1 LAFLIALEG
10 IDGSGKGTQARRLYE
25 RLIAD
30 GRSAKLIS
38 FPRYGE
44 TLFGRTVGDFLN
56 GRFGTL
62 DDVHPF
68 LASLLYA
75 GDRFES
81 RNMLLEAAE
90 SHDAIVI
97 DRYVASNIAHQG
109 AKLNG
114 DERREFVDWIST
126 IEHDIYQL
134 PQPDLVVLLD
144 LSAEQAQQLIAKKRR
159 RGYTDKAADIQEADG
174 DYLAR
179 VRQVYLELAEGQ
191 PNWHRVRCA
200 HDETIRDIVD
210 IAAEIWDVVEVRR
223 ATGAGN
229 D

>member
-1 LAFLIALEG
+1 MAFLIALEG
-10 IDGSGKGTQARRLYE
+10 IDGSGKGTQARRLHE
-25 RLIAD
+25 RLIAG

-38 FPRYGE
+38 FPRYAD

-81 RNMLLEAAE
+81 RSMLLEAAD

-109 AKLNG
+109 AKLDG
-114 DERREFVDWIST
+114 DERREFVDWIGT

-144 LSAEQAQQLIAKKRR
+144 LPAEEAQQLIAMKRR
-159 RGYTDKAADIQEADG
+159 RDYTDKAADIQEADG

-191 PNWHRVRCA
+191 PNWHRVTCA
-200 HDETIRDIVD
+200 PDETIREIDD
-210 IAAEIWDVVEVRR
+210 IAEEIWAAVELRQK
-223 ATGAGN
+223 T
-229 D
+229 

>member
-25 RLIAD
+25 RLTANGQNAD
-30 GRSAKLIS
+30 LLS
-38 FPRYGE
+38 FPRYSE
-44 TLFGRTVGDFLN
+44 TVFGKTVGDFLN
-56 GRFGTL
+56 GRFGAL
-62 DDVHPF
+62 DEVHPF

-81 RNMLLEAAE
+81 RSMLLEAAE

-109 AKLNG
+109 AKLDG
-114 DERREFVDWIST
+114 DERREFVDWIGT

-144 LSAEQAQQLIAKKRR
+144 LPAEQAQQLIATKNQRD
-159 RGYTDKAADIQEADG
+159 YTDKAADIQEADG

-179 VRQVYLELAEGQ
+179 VRQVYFELAAGQ
-191 PNWHRVRCA
+191 PNWHRVACA
-200 HDETIRDIVD
+200 DNESIRDIDD
-210 IAAEIWDVVEVRR
+210 IAEEIWKTVELRR
-223 ATGAGN
+223 KTQ
-229 D
+229 